1 MYAYKEIITLD
12 DPQHLTLSRPLPLQ
26 KGQQV
31 EVLVIAVTDSQ
42 FDAETQLHRDA
53 ELLRSISEQ
62 SQMTEEQA
70 FELSEE
76 ISQNIWNRFKGKVL
90 KNG

>member
-1 MYAYKEIITLD
+1 MYTYKEIITLD

-31 EVLVIAVTDSQ
+31 EVLVIAVTDSPL
-42 FDAETQLHRDA
+42 DSEIQLRRDE
-53 ELLRSISEQ
+53 ELLRTIREK

-70 FELSEE
+70 FALGEE
-76 ISQNIWNRFKGKVL
+76 VKHTIWNKLKGKVL
-90 KNG
+90 EHE

>member
-31 EVLVIAVTDSQ
+31 EVFVIAKEKVDKESQVALLKLLLDSPEMS
-42 FDAETQLHRDA
+42 D
-53 ELLRSISEQ
+53 
-62 SQMTEEQA
+62 TEFQA
-70 FELSEE
+70 IQEKRQHLN
-76 ISQNIWNRFKGKVL
+76 QWL
-90 KNG
+90 

>member
-12 DPQHLTLSRPLPLQ
+12 DPQHLTLSRPLPLE

-31 EVLVIAVTDSQ
+31 EVFVIAATDSPL
-42 FDAETQLHRDA
+42 DAEMQLRRDE

-70 FELSEE
+70 FELGEE
-76 ISQNIWNRFKGKVL
+76 AKRNIWNKLKGRFSEYE
-90 KNG
+90 